1 MYKRIFIISYNCT
14 FYIPNNGFIPF
25 CRIKSIKFKNA
36 LIKYTLKSGHMLSV
50 LLQHMYLSQVLKHVT
65 DLDTCVPET

>member
-1 MYKRIFIISYNCT
+1 MYI
-14 FYIPNNGFIPF
+14 YINKYI
-25 CRIKSIKFKNA
+25 
-36 LIKYTLKSGHMLSV
+36 YTLKSGHMLSV